1 MFQNVVRMQVHDN
14 SSASLRSVHGKR
26 DIKRHP
32 HVFMIAPA
40 HVDKVDNVDSVDSV
54 DRQHYVTADC

>member
-1 MFQNVVRMQVHDN
+1 MQVHDN

-32 HVFMIAPA
+32 HVFMIALA
-40 HVDKVDNVDSVDSV
+40 HVDKVDSVDSV

>member
-1 MFQNVVRMQVHDN
+1 MFYIVVRMLAHAN

-26 DIKRHP
+26 DIKLHP

-40 HVDKVDNVDSVDSV
+40 HVDNVDNVYS
-54 DRQHYVTADC
+54 R

>member
-1 MFQNVVRMQVHDN
+1 MLVHDN
-14 SSASLRSVHGKR
+14 SGDSLRSVHGKR

>member
-1 MFQNVVRMQVHDN
+1 MLAHDN

-40 HVDKVDNVDSVDSV
+40 HVDNVDKVDNVDSVDSV